1 MFDDPF
7 DYGEDEDLAYG
18 DLLAD
23 GQQGAQEP
31 RPPNDPDSAFGSL
44 LFPKM
49 YQPEIA
55 SLGLYIRGDVRRC
68 VCLVAGGVYENLL
81 FFPIVQLL
89 KNKYPGVRIDVVANA
104 RSKQTHELNKNVR
117 RAWTYELEDPF
128 VVPVDY
134 TEFLGKL
141 KVCVHSLT
149 ADLDGA
155 CGIHRRFAI
164 AAVILIKNECYDLV
178 LSTKQAGMGHAVF
191 LWMTD
196 ARQRVSYVIPNVNGA
211 GAGAFLSA
219 AIRAPHV
226 NLAEGGYHM
235 YADLEEFLCKPQR
248 DVPQLDVPPLQ
259 VGISRKVR
267 QVALEK
273 REAAGLEPGVPYV
286 LFHGIQSTSAA
297 SMQSAGDPD
306 SLLPLSVWAEL
317 ARVPSAKVLVVVPND
332 KETPKVLDAL
342 GQGVHPVKITTPG
355 QLAAAID
362 DSIGVATT
370 NTAAVQLAMALN
382 KPGVAFF
389 SSAEKAAVF
398 APHAKAKGMAIVAS
412 SAGGLAGLDVQAA
425 AAALAEAFPSSAP
438 PTPPPPPPPSEHKED
453 DVQAESPVYV

>member
-23 GQQGAQEP
+23 GQQSAQEP

-104 RSKQTHELNKNVR
+104 RAKQTHELNKNVR

-141 KVCVHSLT
+141 
-149 ADLDGA
+149 
-155 CGIHRRFAI
+155 
-164 AAVILIKNECYDLV
+164 KNECYDLV

-248 DVPQLDVPPLQ
+248 DVPRLDVPPLQ

-267 QVALEK
+267 QVAREK

-398 APHAKAKGMAIVAS
+398 APHAKAKGVAIVAS
-412 SAGGLAGLDVQAA
+412 PAGGLAGLDVQAA
-425 AAALAEAFPSSAP
+425 TAALAEAFPSSAP
-438 PTPPPPPPPSEHKED
+438 PPPPPPPPPSEHKED